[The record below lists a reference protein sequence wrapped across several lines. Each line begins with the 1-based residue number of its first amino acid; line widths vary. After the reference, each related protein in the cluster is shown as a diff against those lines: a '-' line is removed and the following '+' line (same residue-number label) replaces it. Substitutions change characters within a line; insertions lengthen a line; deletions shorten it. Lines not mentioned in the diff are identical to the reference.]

1 MYSSCSHLVGKGSLH
16 DLAWKEPITQ
26 KIGSS
31 SGAHAPIVTDMRLCT
46 QAHLQSQ
53 GIDVRSVRVVSFMQ
67 LPAGT
72 SVTTQVWGAPAAAPA
87 PAASP
92 PAGVDMA
99 TVGKGV
105 GVSYA

>member
-1 MYSSCSHLVGKGSLH
+1 MHLH
-16 DLAWKEPITQ
+16 
-26 KIGSS
+26 
-31 SGAHAPIVTDMRLCT
+31 M

-53 GIDVRSVRVVSFMQ
+53 GIDVRSVRVVSFLQ
-67 LPAGT
+67 QPAGT

-92 PAGVDMA
+92 PGVDMA

-105 GVSYA
+105 GVFHGFS

>member
-1 MYSSCSHLVGKGSLH
+1 MLGVVDQPQSTEKHLC
-16 DLAWKEPITQ
+16 
-26 KIGSS
+26 
-31 SGAHAPIVTDMRLCT
+31 M

-53 GIDVRSVRVVSFMQ
+53 GIDVRSARVVSLLQ
-67 LPAGT
+67 VPAGT

-87 PAASP
+87 PAPSH

-105 GVSYA
+105 GMSHVDGMSP